1 MGIIQR
7 IIGFI
12 TRNNNSNKLDKN
24 DEINEDQ
31 KNYIVKIH
39 ICGNSERKRR
49 VIDLLFKKKIKDEKL
64 KSRGDN
70 EFRTSDFYWITK
82 IYKDEELID
91 GNFIKKIEENIIKDK
106 TDDQELKIK
115 YHVMLYFGNDIDL
128 DLVLQ
133 EFSSVN
139 LPRIIIVND
148 KEIEIK
154 KSNKKKYV
162 KNIICSNMN
171 DNELNKF
178 IVSSLWELDCYFNE
192 KGNQIF
198 RYAPANIVKEMN
210 SDNSF
215 FSINIL
221 LTGMSRSGKST
232 FINLLSGKLV
242 ALETNEA
249 QSVTLKFSEYYMYR
263 DDNKKEHGGL
273 KLIDTPGIC
282 ESEKVNSKTYE
293 ILYEYV
299 KNEKK
304 EIGKQLHFILFFCIE
319 DSQLGNSEKILQ
331 LLNDSD
337 YPVFFIINKSFD
349 DSDNGKSKYIQSAIL
364 FLKGIKCDNLANPDN
379 FIQVNIKKSNKFLP
393 FYGVEDIFKKI
404 EKYINNKNLLGKDI
418 LKKMIEFQDSYRLSQ
433 FGNFNNNDIDK
444 IKNNIKDYCN
454 EITRE
459 NLLFRKINLDNIKE
473 HGRKISI
480 DSEKNII
487 LLSQLRNVFPEN
499 LYNLP
504 MISFLQAYMIKEI
517 GGGYGFDFDSVSFCF
532 KKFDKD
538 ISKFKELNS
547 IIKQREN
554 ENQINPNNN
563 ENIEFNRDEL
573 NLKINNMWETSD
585 HEVIERLVKR
595 IHEITSTINNIQRD
609 ENEVNIE
616 NIIAISNLCQKYFE
630 EELDATNGLPFFIY
644 YYKKNLSLMED
655 IKYYSEK
662 KDWEKDEIEIIK
674 K

>member
-379 FIQVNIKKSNKFLP
+379 FIQVNIKKSNCKLMLLTP
-393 FYGVEDIFKKI
+393 LLLEIF
-404 EKYINNKNLLGKDI
+404 
-418 LKKMIEFQDSYRLSQ
+418 
-433 FGNFNNNDIDK
+433 
-444 IKNNIKDYCN
+444 
-454 EITRE
+454 
-459 NLLFRKINLDNIKE
+459 
-473 HGRKISI
+473 
-480 DSEKNII
+480 
-487 LLSQLRNVFPEN
+487 
-499 LYNLP
+499 
-504 MISFLQAYMIKEI
+504 
-517 GGGYGFDFDSVSFCF
+517 
-532 KKFDKD
+532 
-538 ISKFKELNS
+538 
-547 IIKQREN
+547 
-554 ENQINPNNN
+554 
-563 ENIEFNRDEL
+563 
-573 NLKINNMWETSD
+573 
-585 HEVIERLVKR
+585 
-595 IHEITSTINNIQRD
+595 
-609 ENEVNIE
+609 
-616 NIIAISNLCQKYFE
+616 
-630 EELDATNGLPFFIY
+630 
-644 YYKKNLSLMED
+644 
-655 IKYYSEK
+655 
-662 KDWEKDEIEIIK
+662 
-674 K
+674 

>member
-331 LLNDSD
+331 LLNDND

-404 EKYINNKNLLGKDI
+404 EKYINDKNLLGKDI